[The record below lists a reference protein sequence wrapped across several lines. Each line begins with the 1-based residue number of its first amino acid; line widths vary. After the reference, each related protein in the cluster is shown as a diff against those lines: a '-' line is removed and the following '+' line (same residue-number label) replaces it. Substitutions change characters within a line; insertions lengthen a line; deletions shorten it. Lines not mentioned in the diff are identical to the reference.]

1 MSSTISSSSYGGLII
16 PFDPFRLS
24 QLAAVFGDVLIGKA
38 RNVLDAKLV
47 VARHPA
53 APILLARIEGSVL
66 DGDEA
71 RFWRENTELVAVAS
85 QLLPRQVFMFY
96 VEPGPPASRRE
107 GFMVAQRGQVL
118 AADEAT
124 HDRLPPNATES
135 DWPVA
140 RLCEQLR
147 ISMDE
152 LAQGFPDGPVVEVKL
167 VEPAV
172 DDQALLMT
180 LAGQPPEGEEG
191 EAKPGASA
199 AAASRTTAEEDAK
212 RRAVL
217 EAEDAA
223 EQERRAAQVKS
234 ELTYAIDDR
243 GLVVCPKAEL
253 TEPDILT
260 PFIVSEV
267 RGDLPEGLPRDLT
280 DRLQGKRIDIAV
292 KVDFLSEVFLE
303 NQPLSRPMFEER
315 KQTLNLGGREL
326 VALEVLGPRLGYGT
340 LVSTGKAPH
349 VFVSRK
355 LDSPMPVE
363 LLLSLLEA

>member
-1 MSSTISSSSYGGLII
+1 
-16 PFDPFRLS
+16 
-24 QLAAVFGDVLIGKA
+24 
-38 RNVLDAKLV
+38 
-47 VARHPA
+47 
-53 APILLARIEGSVL
+53 
-66 DGDEA
+66 
-71 RFWRENTELVAVAS
+71 
-85 QLLPRQVFMFY
+85 
-96 VEPGPPASRRE
+96 
-107 GFMVAQRGQVL
+107 VAQRGQVL

-135 DWPVA
+135 DWHVA
-140 RLCEQLR
+140 RLCGQLR
-147 ISMDE
+147 ISMEE
-152 LAQGFPDGPVVEVKL
+152 LAEGFPDGPVVEVKL

-180 LAGQPPEGEEG
+180 LAGQPPEGAEG
-191 EAKPGASA
+191 DAKPAASA
-199 AAASRTTAEEDAK
+199 AAVSQATAEEDAK
-212 RRAVL
+212 RRAAL

-234 ELTYAIDDR
+234 ELTYAIDER

-253 TEPDILT
+253 TEPDILA

-267 RGDLPEGLPRDLT
+267 RGDLPEGLPRELA
-280 DRLQGKRIDIAV
+280 DRLQGKRLDIAV

-315 KQTLNLGGREL
+315 KQTMNLGGREL

>member
-1 MSSTISSSSYGGLII
+1 MSSATSSSTYGGLLI

-66 DGDEA
+66 DGDA
-71 RFWRENTELVAVAS
+71 AKFWRENTDLVAVAS

-152 LAQGFPDGPVVEVKL
+152 LADGFPDGPSVEVKL
-167 VEPAV
+167 VEPTA

-180 LAGQPPEGEEG
+180 LAGQAPEGEEDQ
-191 EAKPGASA
+191 PSA
-199 AAASRTTAEEDAK
+199 AETTKATAEDDAK
-212 RRAVL
+212 RRAAL
-217 EAEDAA
+217 EAENAA
-223 EQERRAAQVKS
+223 EQERRASQVKS
-234 ELTYAIDDR
+234 DLVYATDELGI
-243 GLVVCPKAEL
+243 VVSPKAEL
-253 TEPDILT
+253 AEPDMLA
-260 PFIVSEV
+260 PFIVSAV
-267 RGDLPEGLPRDLT
+267 RGDLPEGLPRELT
-280 DRLQGKRIDIAV
+280 DGLQGKRIDIAV
-292 KVDFLSEVFLE
+292 KVDFLSEVFVE
-303 NQPLSRPMFEER
+303 NQPLSRPAFEEH
-315 KQTLNLGGREL
+315 KQTKNLAGREL
-326 VALEVLGPRLGYGT
+326 VALEVLAPRLGYGT
-340 LVSTGKAPH
+340 LISTGKAPH
-349 VFVSRK
+349 VYVSRK
-355 LDSPMPVE
+355 LDLPMPEE
-363 LLLSLLEA
+363 LVLSLLQA

>member
-1 MSSTISSSSYGGLII
+1 MSSATPSSTYGGLLI

-24 QLAAVFGDVLIGKA
+24 QLAAAFGDVLIGKA

-71 RFWRENTELVAVAS
+71 KFWRDNADLVGVAS

-96 VEPGPPASRRE
+96 VEPGPAETRCE
-107 GFMVAQRGQVL
+107 GFLVAQRGQVL

-124 HDRLPPNATES
+124 KDRLPPNATEA
-135 DWPVA
+135 DWPVS

-152 LAQGFPDGPVVEVKL
+152 LAEGFPGGPVVEVKL
-167 VEPAV
+167 VEPTA

-180 LAGQPPEGEEG
+180 LAGQAPEGGEEDAA
-191 EAKPGASA
+191 EATPSK
-199 AAASRTTAEEDAK
+199 AEAEDDAK
-212 RRAVL
+212 RRAAL

-223 EQERRAAQVKS
+223 EQQRRAAQVKS
-234 ELTYAIDDR
+234 DLPYMLDDL
-243 GLVVCPKAEL
+243 GLVVSPKAEL
-253 TEPDILT
+253 SEPDILA
-260 PFIVSEV
+260 PFLVAEVS
-267 RGDLPEGLPRDLT
+267 GDLPEGLPSELT
-280 DRLQGKRIDIAV
+280 NRLQGKRIDIAV
-292 KVDFLSEVFLE
+292 KVDFLSEVFVE
-303 NQPLSRPMFEER
+303 SQPLARAVFDER
-315 KQTLNLGGREL
+315 RRTITLGGREL
-326 VALEVLGPRLGYGT
+326 SALEVLGPRLGYGT

-349 VFVSRK
+349 VYVSRK
-355 LDSPMPVE
+355 LDLPMPE
-363 LLLSLLEA
+363 DLLLSLLQAT

>member
-1 MSSTISSSSYGGLII
+1 MSSATSSSSYGGLLI

-53 APILLARIEGSVL
+53 APILLARIDGSVL

-71 RFWRENTELVAVAS
+71 KFWRENTDLVAVAS

-96 VEPGPPASRRE
+96 VEPGPPATRRE

-124 HDRLPPNATES
+124 QDRLPPDATEA

-152 LAQGFPDGPVVEVKL
+152 LAQGFPGGPSVEVKL
-167 VEPAV
+167 VEPAA

-180 LAGQPPEGEEG
+180 LAGQPPEGGAEAEPT
-191 EAKPGASA
+191 EAKAS
-199 AAASRTTAEEDAK
+199 AEEDAK
-212 RRAVL
+212 RRAAA
-217 EAEDAA
+217 EAEDLA
-223 EQERRAAQVKS
+223 EQRARAAQVKS
-234 ELTYAIDDR
+234 DLAYAIDEL
-243 GLVVCPKAEL
+243 GAIVCPKAEL
-253 TEPDILT
+253 SEPDILA
-260 PFIVSEV
+260 PYIVSEIS
-267 RGDLPEGLPRDLT
+267 GDLPAGLPPELV
-280 DRLQGKRIDIAV
+280 DRLQAKRIDIAV
-292 KVDFLSEVFLE
+292 KVDFLSEVFVE
-303 NQPLSRPMFEER
+303 NQPMTRAVFDEHKRPI
-315 KQTLNLGGREL
+315 TLGGREL

-340 LVSTGKAPH
+340 LISTGKAPH

-355 LDSPMPVE
+355 IDLPMPEALILE
-363 LLLSLLEA
+363 LLG